1 MTKILFAL
9 KFLFKSPGYLLL
21 SLTTAFLL
29 FVVYFVV
36 NDLALYR
43 SAASISGR
51 LIFLWEVFTNHV
63 STVWSASGVYN
74 VLAVGLVSFLGG
86 TNLSLTILR
95 VKRTG
100 VFIGRASLPGFLGTL
115 GGAFAASCSACSTA
129 LISLLG
135 ISGSLA
141 IFPFGGLEIS
151 LLAIILLLVSLY
163 YISKS
168 FAEFGIS
175 PV

>member
-1 MTKILFAL
+1 
-9 KFLFKSPGYLLL
+9 
-21 SLTTAFLL
+21 
-29 FVVYFVV
+29 
-36 NDLALYR
+36 
-43 SAASISGR
+43 
-51 LIFLWEVFTNHV
+51 
-63 STVWSASGVYN
+63 
-74 VLAVGLVSFLGG
+74 
-86 TNLSLTILR
+86 LR